1 MAGFI
6 IARIASCT
14 SVVLKGA
21 ISTAAARRIRGMTAY
36 GMQRVA
42 NISILKAGTQIDR
55 TSGLDL
61 MTIYMTI
68 YFCYG

>member
-1 MAGFI
+1 
-6 IARIASCT
+6 
-14 SVVLKGA
+14 
-21 ISTAAARRIRGMTAY
+21 MTAY